1 MGEKWA
7 GLINVYRLHKWPIYR
22 QSWSH
27 LKLCLFAEIEP
38 GCQQRLPFVCER
50 HNVTSVE
57 INPQEAQPG
66 GLPCG
71 NSSLSF
77 RNKVCL
83 RVYSTR
89 CTTAKR
95 IRVLPTHDVHTPVS
109 KCNQSWR
116 HSLYVYLPPTHSTTH
131 PLTHTP
137 TSVPFYSTRQSV
149 CSVYKRTQE
158 AEYRL
163 LYTMMGLMFCCC
175 FFQCYTLLRS
185 VRPLSFKYANEKC
198 QSVRGSL
205 VTISDQVEQ
214 GEACMDSLC
223 RVETVNPKFTFIFET
238 F

>member
-89 CTTAKR
+89 CTTVKR

-116 HSLYVYLPPTHSTTH
+116 HSLCVYLPPTHSPTH
-131 PLTHTP
+131 SHSNICSLLFNKAVCLQCVQEDTRGRIQ
-137 TSVPFYSTRQSV
+137 TSVNNDGTDVLLLFFPVLHSVEERQAIIIQICQREMSV
-149 CSVYKRTQE
+149 SQRKP
-158 AEYRL
+158 
-163 LYTMMGLMFCCC
+163 GHH
-175 FFQCYTLLRS
+175 LRS
-185 VRPLSFKYANEKC
+185 GGARWGLHGLTLHSWDC
-198 QSVRGSL
+198 
-205 VTISDQVEQ
+205 
-214 GEACMDSLC
+214 
-223 RVETVNPKFTFIFET
+223 
-238 F
+238 